1 MSGLRAGVAGS
12 LVAAVVILILL
23 PLIATLGVSHPL
35 NLSLMTLPAALAVYV
50 YLSFSPTLGEP
61 WFVRLGPPVIGASA
75 AGVALLWAGQ
85 QVGAVLIAVAYWGEP
100 VMGYFIYKRLRE
112 VSRLWA
118 ALFLGSAAA
127 YAYTLPV
134 VLLGL
139 WQVPAATDAAKLAAL
154 MYFLGRLR

>member
-35 NLSLMTLPAALAVYV
+35 NLSLMTLLVALAVYV
-50 YLSFSPTLGEP
+50 YLSFSRPLGEP
-61 WFVRLGPPVIGASA
+61 WFVRLGPTVIGASA

-85 QVGAVLIAVAYWGEP
+85 QVGAALIAVAYWGEP
-100 VMGYFIYKRLRE
+100 VLGYFIYKRLRE

-127 YAYTLPV
+127 YAYTLPA

-139 WQVPAATDAAKLAAL
+139 WEVPAAADAAKLVAL
-154 MYFLGRLR
+154 VYFLRRLR

>member
-35 NLSLMTLPAALAVYV
+35 NLSLMTLLVALAVYV
-50 YLSFSPTLGEP
+50 YLSFSRPLGEP

-100 VMGYFIYKRLRE
+100 VLGYFIYKRLRE

-127 YAYTLPV
+127 YAYTLPA

-139 WQVPAATDAAKLAAL
+139 WQVPAAADAAKLVAL
-154 MYFLGRLR
+154 VYFLGRLR

>member
-1 MSGLRAGVAGS
+1 MSGLKAGVAGS
-12 LVAAVVILILL
+12 VVAAVVILILL

-35 NLSLMTLPAALAVYV
+35 NLSLMAFLVALAVYV
-50 YLSFSPTLGEP
+50 YLSFGKSLGEP

-85 QVGAVLIAVAYWGEP
+85 QVGTALIAVAYWGEP
-100 VMGYFIYKRLRE
+100 VMGYFKRLRE
-112 VSRLWA
+112 ASRPWA

-127 YAYTLPV
+127 YAYTLTV

-139 WQVPAATDAAKLAAL
+139 ADVAKLAAL

>member
-35 NLSLMTLPAALAVYV
+35 NLSLMAFLAALAVYV
-50 YLSFSPTLGEP
+50 YLSFSRPLGEP

-100 VMGYFIYKRLRE
+100 VMGYFIYKRLKE

-127 YAYTLPV
+127 YAYTLPL

-139 WQVPAATDAAKLAAL
+139 WQVPAAADAAKLAAL
-154 MYFLGRLR
+154 VYFLGRLR

>member
-12 LVAAVVILILL
+12 VAAAVVILILL

-35 NLSLMTLPAALAVYV
+35 NLSLMALLVALAVYV
-50 YLSFSPTLGEP
+50 YLSFSRPLGEP
-61 WFVRLGPPVIGASA
+61 WFVRLGPPVIGASV

-100 VMGYFIYKRLRE
+100 VMGYFIYKRLKE

-139 WQVPAATDAAKLAAL
+139 WQVPAAADAAKFAAL
-154 MYFLGRLR
+154 VYFLRRLR

>member
-12 LVAAVVILILL
+12 VVAAVVILILL
-23 PLIATLGVSHPL
+23 PLIAALGVSHPL
-35 NLSLMTLPAALAVYV
+35 NLSLLTLLVALAVYV
-50 YLSFSPTLGEP
+50 YLSFSRTPGEP

-75 AGVALLWAGQ
+75 AGVALQWADQ
-85 QVGAVLIAVAYWGEP
+85 QVGAALIAVAYWGEL
-100 VMGYFIYKRLRE
+100 VMGYFIYKRLKE

-127 YAYTLPV
+127 YAYTLPA

-139 WQVPAATDAAKLAAL
+139 WQVPAAADAAKLAAL
-154 MYFLGRLR
+154 VYYLGRLR

>member
-35 NLSLMTLPAALAVYV
+35 NLFLMTLLVALAVYV
-50 YLSFSPTLGEP
+50 YLSFSRTLGEP

-100 VMGYFIYKRLRE
+100 VLGYFIYKRLKE

-139 WQVPAATDAAKLAAL
+139 WQVPAAADAAKLAAL
-154 MYFLGRLR
+154 MYFLRRLR

>member
-12 LVAAVVILILL
+12 VVAAVVILILL
-23 PLIATLGVSHPL
+23 PLIAALGVSHLL
-35 NLSLMTLPAALAVYV
+35 NLFLLTLLVALAVYV
-50 YLSFSPTLGEP
+50 YLSFSRTLGEP

-75 AGVALLWAGQ
+75 AGVALQWADQ
-85 QVGAVLIAVAYWGEP
+85 QVGAALIAVAYWGEL
-100 VMGYFIYKRLRE
+100 VMGYFIYKRLKE

-139 WQVPAATDAAKLAAL
+139 WQVPAAADAAKLAAL
-154 MYFLGRLR
+154 VYYLGRLR

>member
-1 MSGLRAGVAGS
+1 MSGLKAGVAGS
-12 LVAAVVILILL
+12 VVAAVVILILL

-35 NLSLMTLPAALAVYV
+35 NLSLMTLLVALAVYV
-50 YLSFSPTLGEP
+50 YLSFSRPLGEP

-85 QVGAVLIAVAYWGEP
+85 QVDAALIAVAYWGEP
-100 VMGYFIYKRLRE
+100 VMGYFIYKRLKE

-134 VLLGL
+134 VLLEL
-139 WQVPAATDAAKLAAL
+139 ADAAKLAAL
-154 MYFLGRLR
+154 VYFLGRLR

>member
-12 LVAAVVILILL
+12 VVAAVVILILL
-23 PLIATLGVSHPL
+23 PLIAALGVSHPL
-35 NLSLMTLPAALAVYV
+35 NLSLLTLLVALAVYV
-50 YLSFSPTLGEP
+50 YLSFSRTLGEP

-75 AGVALLWAGQ
+75 TGVALQWADQ
-85 QVGAVLIAVAYWGEP
+85 QVGAALIAVAYWGEL

-118 ALFLGSAAA
+118 ALFPGSAAA

-139 WQVPAATDAAKLAAL
+139 WQVPAAADAAKLAAL
-154 MYFLGRLR
+154 VYYLGRLR

>member
-12 LVAAVVILILL
+12 VAAAVVILILL
-23 PLIATLGVSHPL
+23 PLIAALGVSHPL
-35 NLSLMTLPAALAVYV
+35 NLSLMTLLVALAVYV
-50 YLSFSPTLGEP
+50 YLSFSRTLGEP

-75 AGVALLWAGQ
+75 TGVALLWAGQ

-100 VMGYFIYKRLRE
+100 VMGYFIYKRLKE

-127 YAYTLPV
+127 YAYTLPA

-139 WQVPAATDAAKLAAL
+139 WQVPAAADTAKLAAL
-154 MYFLGRLR
+154 VYFLGRLR

>member
-12 LVAAVVILILL
+12 VAAAVVILILL
-23 PLIATLGVSHPL
+23 PLIAALGVSHPL
-35 NLSLMTLPAALAVYV
+35 NLSLMTLLVALAVYV
-50 YLSFSPTLGEP
+50 YLSFSRPLGEP

-100 VMGYFIYKRLRE
+100 VMGYFIYKRLKE

-139 WQVPAATDAAKLAAL
+139 WQVPAAADAAKLAAL
-154 MYFLGRLR
+154 VYFLGRLR

>member
-1 MSGLRAGVAGS
+1 MSSLKAGVAGS
-12 LVAAVVILILL
+12 VVAAVVILL

-35 NLSLMTLPAALAVYV
+35 NLSLMAFLVALAVYV
-50 YLSFSPTLGEP
+50 YLSFSRPLGEP

-85 QVGAVLIAVAYWGEP
+85 QVGAALIAVAYWGEP

-139 WQVPAATDAAKLAAL
+139 ADAAKLAAL
-154 MYFLGRLR
+154 VYFLGRLR

>member
-1 MSGLRAGVAGS
+1 MSGLKAGVAGS
-12 LVAAVVILILL
+12 VVAAVVILILL
-23 PLIATLGVSHPL
+23 PLIATLGISHPL
-35 NLSLMTLPAALAVYV
+35 NLSLMAFLVALAVYV
-50 YLSFSPTLGEP
+50 YLSFSKSLGEP

-85 QVGAVLIAVAYWGEP
+85 QVGATLIAVAYWGEP

-118 ALFLGSAAA
+118 VFFLGSAAA

-139 WQVPAATDAAKLAAL
+139 WQVPAAADAAKLAAL
-154 MYFLGRLR
+154 VYFLGRLR

>member
-1 MSGLRAGVAGS
+1 MSGLKAGVAGS
-12 LVAAVVILILL
+12 VVAAVVILILL
-23 PLIATLGVSHPL
+23 PLIAALCVSHLL
-35 NLSLMTLPAALAVYV
+35 NLYLMTLLAALAVYV
-50 YLSFSPTLGEP
+50 YLSFSRTLGEL

-75 AGVALLWAGQ
+75 AGVDLLWAGQ
-85 QVGAVLIAVAYWGEP
+85 QVGAALIAAAYWGEP
-100 VMGYFIYKRLRE
+100 VMGYFIYKRLKE

-139 WQVPAATDAAKLAAL
+139 WQVPAAADAAKLVAL
-154 MYFLGRLR
+154 VYFLGRLR

>member
-23 PLIATLGVSHPL
+23 PLIATLGVSHLL
-35 NLSLMTLPAALAVYV
+35 NLSLMAFLVAVAVYV
-50 YLSFSPTLGEP
+50 YLSFSRPLGEP

-100 VMGYFIYKRLRE
+100 VMGYFIYKRLKE

-139 WQVPAATDAAKLAAL
+139 WQVPAAADAAKLAAL
-154 MYFLGRLR
+154 VYFLRRLR

>member
-12 LVAAVVILILL
+12 VVAAVVILILL

-35 NLSLMTLPAALAVYV
+35 NLSLMTFLAALALYV
-50 YLSFSPTLGEP
+50 YLSFSKSLGEP

-100 VMGYFIYKRLRE
+100 VMGYFIYKRLKE
-112 VSRLWA
+112 VSCLWA

-139 WQVPAATDAAKLAAL
+139 WQVPAAADAAKLAAL
-154 MYFLGRLR
+154 VYFLRRLR

>member
-1 MSGLRAGVAGS
+1 MSGLKAGVAGS
-12 LVAAVVILILL
+12 VVAAVVILILL
-23 PLIATLGVSHPL
+23 LLIAALGVSHLL
-35 NLSLMTLPAALAVYV
+35 NLYLMAFLAALAVYV
-50 YLSFSPTLGEP
+50 YLSFSRTLGEL

-75 AGVALLWAGQ
+75 AGVDLLWAGQ
-85 QVGAVLIAVAYWGEP
+85 QVGAALIAAAYWGEP
-100 VMGYFIYKRLRE
+100 VMGYFIYKRLKE

-139 WQVPAATDAAKLAAL
+139 WLVPAAADAAKLVAL
-154 MYFLGRLR
+154 VYFLGRLR

>member
-23 PLIATLGVSHPL
+23 PLIATLGVSHLL
-35 NLSLMTLPAALAVYV
+35 NLSLMAFLVAVAVYV
-50 YLSFSPTLGEP
+50 YLSFSRPLGEL

-85 QVGAVLIAVAYWGEP
+85 QVGATLIAVAYWGEP
-100 VMGYFIYKRLRE
+100 VMGYFIYKRLKE

-139 WQVPAATDAAKLAAL
+139 WQVPAAADAAKLAAL
-154 MYFLGRLR
+154 VYFLRRLR

>member
-1 MSGLRAGVAGS
+1 
-12 LVAAVVILILL
+12 
-23 PLIATLGVSHPL
+23 
-35 NLSLMTLPAALAVYV
+35 MTLLVALAVYV
-50 YLSFSPTLGEP
+50 YLSFSRPLGEP
-61 WFVRLGPPVIGASA
+61 WFVRLGPPVIGAFA

-85 QVGAVLIAVAYWGEP
+85 EVGAALIVVAYWGEP

-118 ALFLGSAAA
+118 AFFLGSAAA

>member
-35 NLSLMTLPAALAVYV
+35 NLSLMTLLVALAVYV
-50 YLSFSPTLGEP
+50 YLSFSRPLGEP

-100 VMGYFIYKRLRE
+100 VLGYFIYKRLKE

-139 WQVPAATDAAKLAAL
+139 WQVPAAADAAKLAAL
-154 MYFLGRLR
+154 VYFLGRLR

>member
-1 MSGLRAGVAGS
+1 MSGLKAGVAGS
-12 LVAAVVILILL
+12 VVAAVVILL

-35 NLSLMTLPAALAVYV
+35 NLSLMAFLVALAVYV
-50 YLSFSPTLGEP
+50 YLSFSRPLGEP

-85 QVGAVLIAVAYWGEP
+85 QVGAALIAVAYWGEP

-139 WQVPAATDAAKLAAL
+139 ADAAKLAAL
-154 MYFLGRLR
+154 VYFLGRLR

>member
-23 PLIATLGVSHPL
+23 PLIATLGVSHSL
-35 NLSLMTLPAALAVYV
+35 NLSLMTLLVALAVYV
-50 YLSFSPTLGEP
+50 YLSFSRPLGEP

-139 WQVPAATDAAKLAAL
+139 WQVPAAADAAKLAAL
-154 MYFLGRLR
+154 VYFLGKLR

>member
-1 MSGLRAGVAGS
+1 MSGLKAGVAGS
-12 LVAAVVILILL
+12 VVAAVVILL

-35 NLSLMTLPAALAVYV
+35 NLSLMAFLVALAMYV
-50 YLSFSPTLGEP
+50 YLSFSRPLGKP

-75 AGVALLWAGQ
+75 AGVSLLWAGQ
-85 QVGAVLIAVAYWGEP
+85 QVGAALIAVAYWGEP

-139 WQVPAATDAAKLAAL
+139 ADAAKLAAL
-154 MYFLGRLR
+154 VYFLGRLR